1 MIKKKKKKT
10 TSHGGR
16 LATVAVAASIV
27 AAAVDFGGREEGKS
41 AKTRV
46 FSFINHHLS
55 LFRFRARALSRVSTR
70 MHEADARLRGGLT
83 EIHLH
88 SFSFSWR
95 YRLVGCRRF
104 VSFVVSEV
112 IRFSYPLVPM
122 RPRPAATAVTKF
134 RTEIFGKAM
143 TDLGG
148 FRDGVGRDGK
158 LIMKTG

>member
-1 MIKKKKKKT
+1 MAGGLQQSQSQHPSWQQQS
-10 TSHGGR
+10 TSE
-16 LATVAVAASIV
+16 
-27 AAAVDFGGREEGKS
+27 GGREEGKS

-55 LFRFRARALSRVSTR
+55 LSLSLARALSRVSTR

-112 IRFSYPLVPM
+112 SPLFPTLSS
-122 RPRPAATAVTKF
+122 R
-134 RTEIFGKAM
+134 
-143 TDLGG
+143 
-148 FRDGVGRDGK
+148 
-158 LIMKTG
+158 